1 MVDVSNLKIEMED
14 PASAAAPT
22 VVEPHNEA
30 DEEEGYVFFAG
41 TPSTPVTTARAAA
54 LLKSLIFAD
63 DGWAMTPSV
72 TLKNGKYYRYYV
84 NTASNLH
91 MVDGKARLV
100 R

>member
-14 PASAAAPT
+14 PANTAATT
-22 VVEPHNEA
+22 VVEPHNKA
-30 DEEEGYVFFAG
+30 DEEEGYGFFAEA
-41 TPSTPVTTARAAA
+41 PSAPVTTARAPA
-54 LLKSLIFAD
+54 LLKGLIFAD

-84 NTASNLH
+84 NAASNLH
-91 MVDGKARLV
+91 MVDGKARLA